1 MRLVFYFIGWWKS
14 TALICFEGC
23 ERVLAKP
30 SSWLTGSHLMCHHTL
45 FLVSVCWYFL
55 LMRTPVILHQSSQGW
70 PQFNMIPSA
79 ENLPP
84 IRSQFQKLS
93 QKFSLGKSILVS
105 SYCYGKI
112 LWPKATWGGQGLCGL
127 YVQVTHSTTGNVRVG
142 TSSRT
147 HRAVVLNLSN
157 AATLLVVFM
166 LRAPCPQPQIIFN
179 YSFIAVILLLVWIV
193 I

>member
-1 MRLVFYFIGWWKS
+1 MRLVFYFTGWWKS
-14 TALICFEGC
+14 TALICLEGC

-84 IRSQFQKLS
+84 IRSQFQKQS
-93 QKFSLGKSILVS
+93 KIQPREEYS
-105 SYCYGKI
+105 S
-112 LWPKATWGGQGLCGL
+112 
-127 YVQVTHSTTGNVRVG
+127 
-142 TSSRT
+142 
-147 HRAVVLNLSN
+147 
-157 AATLLVVFM
+157 F
-166 LRAPCPQPQIIFN
+166 
-179 YSFIAVILLLVWIV
+179 VILLWHNTLAQSNLRKTGIMWLICSGHTFYHWECQGRNFKQNS
-193 I
+193 